1 MKFKLLGLKTVI
13 FGIALVAGIALV
25 GMIGIHYTTAS
36 AASNNVYPKNQYG
49 QTYGSAMYATSPE
62 TEPDLILASGGGDIQ
77 GYVKRTDL
85 EQPLPKTP
93 EEAIALTKHNLAHP
107 TREIPLYDVDGK
119 TVIGKFI
126 VGGGTVREFKT
137 PEEMQ
142 KYEKDHQIP
151 PN

>member
-1 MKFKLLGLKTVI
+1 MKFKLLGLKMI
-13 FGIALVAGIALV
+13 FGVALVAGIAL
-25 GMIGIHYTTAS
+25 GMFGLYYKTAH
-36 AASNNVYPKNQYG
+36 ASNNYVFPKNQYG
-49 QTYGSAMYATSPE
+49 QTYGSKLNAISTE
-62 TEPDLILASGGGDIQ
+62 TEPDLIAATGVDGTN

-93 EEAIALTKHNLAHP
+93 QEAKALMKYYSAHP

-126 VGGGTVREFKT
+126 VGGGTVKEFKT

-142 KYEKDHQIP
+142 KFEKEQQISL
-151 PN
+151 N